1 MKSCYLL
8 ALPKRM
14 QAAVLAI
21 GTLLLASCAIGYD
34 GSGTFS
40 SGVSDSQLASPSAD
54 DITFTPNVSGTEVTI
69 TWPVVMGAG
78 GYEVSFYNMNDPDNP
93 VAVGDE
99 NEVIDGCSTTRA
111 IAEDTQYEFRIRA
124 LENTEYG
131 NIGAESPTIAEYDT
145 YVPSVGTIPSGT
157 DLATYFADFS
167 STEVSP
173 TEVAYELEAGGN
185 YTMTGNVDFDRHWLT
200 LRGDRNDP
208 PTVTIIGDAKFTT
221 TAGLKIKFI
230 HFDCNQ
236 STADAFLA
244 MSSTPDPALTNGS
257 NYYLTNP
264 VAIQSCDIR
273 GLQGYL
279 VGDGS
284 RSYYLSSLTISD
296 CRVELNTQSSNRVFR
311 FDSGFIITFTI
322 ENSTMWEL
330 GNSRQ
335 YFVRYSGGR
344 PTNINASLRSTIAYR
359 NNTFYNV
366 CYSGQWGNYNGL
378 GNRDYCI
385 WTLTDN
391 IFVDCGSEQ
400 VVRRMFNGQRSD
412 MNNATVTINHNTY
425 WYDGE
430 LAESEVGENNYDR
443 SGTHLLTDPSFV
455 NAPSDFTPQGADQLQ
470 YRTGDPHWLPG
481 E

>member
-167 STEVSP
+167 S
-173 TEVAYELEAGGN
+173 
-185 YTMTGNVDFDRHWLT
+185 TMTGNVDFDRHWLT

-359 NNTFYNV
+359 NNTFYNI

-378 GNRDYCI
+378 GNRDFCI
-385 WTLTDN
+385 WILTDN

>member
-1 MKSCYLL
+1 M
-8 ALPKRM
+8 
-14 QAAVLAI
+14 
-21 GTLLLASCAIGYD
+21 
-34 GSGTFS
+34 
-40 SGVSDSQLASPSAD
+40 
-54 DITFTPNVSGTEVTI
+54 
-69 TWPVVMGAG
+69 
-78 GYEVSFYNMNDPDNP
+78 
-93 VAVGDE
+93 
-99 NEVIDGCSTTRA
+99 
-111 IAEDTQYEFRIRA
+111 
-124 LENTEYG
+124 
-131 NIGAESPTIAEYDT
+131 
-145 YVPSVGTIPSGT
+145 
-157 DLATYFADFS
+157 
-167 STEVSP
+167 
-173 TEVAYELEAGGN
+173 
-185 YTMTGNVDFDRHWLT
+185 
-200 LRGDRNDP
+200 
-208 PTVTIIGDAKFTT
+208 
-221 TAGLKIKFI
+221 
-230 HFDCNQ
+230 
-236 STADAFLA
+236 
-244 MSSTPDPALTNGS
+244 
-257 NYYLTNP
+257 
-264 VAIQSCDIR
+264 
-273 GLQGYL
+273 
-279 VGDGS
+279 GDGS

-378 GNRDYCI
+378 GNRDFCI
-385 WTLTDN
+385 WILTDN

>member
-1 MKSCYLL
+1 M
-8 ALPKRM
+8 P
-14 QAAVLAI
+14 
-21 GTLLLASCAIGYD
+21 
-34 GSGTFS
+34 
-40 SGVSDSQLASPSAD
+40 
-54 DITFTPNVSGTEVTI
+54 
-69 TWPVVMGAG
+69 
-78 GYEVSFYNMNDPDNP
+78 
-93 VAVGDE
+93 
-99 NEVIDGCSTTRA
+99 TTRA

-378 GNRDYCI
+378 GNRDFCI
-385 WTLTDN
+385 WILTDN

-425 WYDGE
+425 WYDGDW
-430 LAESEVGENNYDR
+430 LKAK
-443 SGTHLLTDPSFV
+443 SGKTTTT
-455 NAPSDFTPQGADQLQ
+455 AAA
-470 YRTGDPHWLPG
+470 RTC
-481 E
+481 

>member
-1 MKSCYLL
+1 M

-230 HFDCNQ
+230 HFDCMLKRVRDKEHLQEGQ
-236 STADAFLA
+236 SISYIGHGNFAVVEKTEEGRYVIVRTIPVEDDKAYKD
-244 MSSTPDPALTNGS
+244 MKEYVEALK
-257 NYYLTNP
+257 
-264 VAIQSCDIR
+264 V
-273 GLQGYL
+273 
-279 VGDGS
+279 
-284 RSYYLSSLTISD
+284 
-296 CRVELNTQSSNRVFR
+296 
-311 FDSGFIITFTI
+311 
-322 ENSTMWEL
+322 
-330 GNSRQ
+330 
-335 YFVRYSGGR
+335 
-344 PTNINASLRSTIAYR
+344 
-359 NNTFYNV
+359 
-366 CYSGQWGNYNGL
+366 
-378 GNRDYCI
+378 
-385 WTLTDN
+385 
-391 IFVDCGSEQ
+391 
-400 VVRRMFNGQRSD
+400 
-412 MNNATVTINHNTY
+412 
-425 WYDGE
+425 
-430 LAESEVGENNYDR
+430 
-443 SGTHLLTDPSFV
+443 
-455 NAPSDFTPQGADQLQ
+455 
-470 YRTGDPHWLPG
+470 
-481 E
+481 

>member
-230 HFDCNQ
+230 HFDGNQ

-366 CYSGQWGNYNGL
+366 CYSGQWA
-378 GNRDYCI
+378 
-385 WTLTDN
+385 TTTD
-391 IFVDCGSEQ
+391 S
-400 VVRRMFNGQRSD
+400 
-412 MNNATVTINHNTY
+412 ATATS
-425 WYDGE
+425 
-430 LAESEVGENNYDR
+430 A
-443 SGTHLLTDPSFV
+443 SG
-455 NAPSDFTPQGADQLQ
+455 
-470 YRTGDPHWLPG
+470 Y
-481 E
+481 

>member
-124 LENTEYG
+124 LENTEYS

-185 YTMTGNVDFDRHWLT
+185 YTMTGNVDFDRH
-200 LRGDRNDP
+200 
-208 PTVTIIGDAKFTT
+208 
-221 TAGLKIKFI
+221 
-230 HFDCNQ
+230 
-236 STADAFLA
+236 
-244 MSSTPDPALTNGS
+244 
-257 NYYLTNP
+257 
-264 VAIQSCDIR
+264 
-273 GLQGYL
+273 
-279 VGDGS
+279 
-284 RSYYLSSLTISD
+284 
-296 CRVELNTQSSNRVFR
+296 
-311 FDSGFIITFTI
+311 
-322 ENSTMWEL
+322 
-330 GNSRQ
+330 
-335 YFVRYSGGR
+335 
-344 PTNINASLRSTIAYR
+344 
-359 NNTFYNV
+359 
-366 CYSGQWGNYNGL
+366 
-378 GNRDYCI
+378 
-385 WTLTDN
+385 
-391 IFVDCGSEQ
+391 
-400 VVRRMFNGQRSD
+400 
-412 MNNATVTINHNTY
+412 
-425 WYDGE
+425 
-430 LAESEVGENNYDR
+430 
-443 SGTHLLTDPSFV
+443 
-455 NAPSDFTPQGADQLQ
+455 
-470 YRTGDPHWLPG
+470 
-481 E
+481 

>member
-208 PTVTIIGDAKFTT
+208 PTVTIIGDAKFTMVNQHGTAVAPTVPTSIIGQIT
-221 TAGLKIKFI
+221 TDVTVYDTL
-230 HFDCNQ
+230 D
-236 STADAFLA
+236 
-244 MSSTPDPALTNGS
+244 NGEIVERIVEDS
-257 NYYLTNP
+257 VINDTLINKE
-264 VAIQSCDIR
+264 
-273 GLQGYL
+273 
-279 VGDGS
+279 
-284 RSYYLSSLTISD
+284 SSLSTFKVPLSYSD
-296 CRVELNTQSSNRVFR
+296 QTT
-311 FDSGFIITFTI
+311 FII
-322 ENSTMWEL
+322 
-330 GNSRQ
+330 
-335 YFVRYSGGR
+335 
-344 PTNINASLRSTIAYR
+344 
-359 NNTFYNV
+359 
-366 CYSGQWGNYNGL
+366 NYNGEQQ
-378 GNRDYCI
+378 DYI
-385 WTLTDN
+385 TIKHRN
-391 IFVDCGSEQ
+391 IPYFMSVDCGTM
-400 VVRRMFNGQRSD
+400 MFYE
-412 MNNATVTINHNTY
+412 VT
-425 WYDGE
+425 G
-430 LAESEVGENNYDR
+430 AESTTRMLDSLVITNPNIDNNEKENFKIY
-443 SGTHLLTDPSFV
+443 
-455 NAPSDFTPQGADQLQ
+455 FTIAADA
-470 YRTGDPHWLPG
+470 